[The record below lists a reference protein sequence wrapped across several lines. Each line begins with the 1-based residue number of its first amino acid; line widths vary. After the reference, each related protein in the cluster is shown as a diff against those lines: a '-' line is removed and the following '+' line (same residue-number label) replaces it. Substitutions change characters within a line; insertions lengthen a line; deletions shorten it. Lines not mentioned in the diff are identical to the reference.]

1 MSAAE
6 VESKFEFTLL
16 PRDVLAEIRAQS
28 KDTIELF
35 QKWCMIEQRACTTSM
50 HVHARTD
57 LTLCAQLQVL
67 ASCLHIS
74 RGLDRRMRFATFL
87 YSKHFQTYQKE
98 AFALVSI
105 LC

>member
-35 QKWCMIEQRACTTSM
+35 QKWCIDRTACM
-50 HVHARTD
+50 HGHARTD
-57 LTLCAQLQVL
+57 LTSCAQLHVL

-98 AFALVSI
+98 AFALVSV